1 VLDLYGMQDC
11 KPVISPMVQSSD
23 LMSKSPR
30 SDSEASRMEGVPYRE
45 AIGSL
50 LYLAVRTRP
59 EIAVAV
65 SVLSKH
71 VQEPKPC
78 H

>member
-1 VLDLYGMQDC
+1 
-11 KPVISPMVQSSD
+11 
-23 LMSKSPR
+23 
-30 SDSEASRMEGVPYRE
+30 MEGVPYRE

-71 VQEPKPC
+71 VQEPKPFHWEGVKRVFRYLKGTASHGLC
-78 H
+78 YFATEKYSALKIY